1 MAASGISK
9 AKGRRSAKSKRIGPQ
24 SIVAKAGKR
33 KTYGPVVK
41 NAKGVVVSGVR
52 KNTSYEGGTGYTMPD
67 RAETKVQTYAPVGKV
82 LKERLAKV
90 DQLER
95 NSSKASD
102 SDPFIFARMRAH
114 VTSGIYNPL
123 A

>member
-9 AKGRRSAKSKRIGPQ
+9 
-24 SIVAKAGKR
+24 AKAGKR

-67 RAETKVQTYAPVGKV
+67 RAETKVQTYVPVGKV

-102 SDPFIFARMRAH
+102 SDPFFFARMRAH
-114 VTSGIYNPL
+114 VTSGIFNPL